1 MREKN
6 IYIDFSL
13 NDNHRCGHCKKLAP
27 EYAAAAGQLSEKGL
41 EVKLAKV
48 DATENKDIA
57 QKFGVKGYP
66 TLKYFKAGVAQ
77 EYTGGRTADTI
88 VSWLTKKSG
97 PPAASLENMDA
108 VKNFLGDNSA
118 VVVGLFKNLEGE
130 EAKAFLAAAEEA
142 EDLLFG
148 ITSAEDAFAGL
159 DITADASVV
168 VLKKFDEGRS
178 YIDGPI
184 TKESVELFAASNSL
198 PLVVDFN
205 TDTAKQIFQG
215 AIKNHLLMFMSAEAE
230 DYEHKLH
237 QARKVAADM
246 KGDIMF
252 VTVTTDE
259 PEHKRVLEFFGISDD
274 EVPTFRLSAGDDM
287 TKYKPDNKA
296 ITEENL
302 RAFIAAQ
309 KAGELKPNLKS
320 DPIPEENTAPVK
332 VIVGENFNDIALD
345 ASKDVLV
352 EFYAPWCGHCKK
364 LAPIWDE
371 LGEKFKDSDKI
382 VIAKTDATT
391 NEFADVK
398 VSNIIIVMPLH
409 DVFVTHTYLMLL
421 SQPALEMKHKF
432 P

>member
-1 MREKN
+1 M
-6 IYIDFSL
+6 
-13 NDNHRCGHCKKLAP
+13 
-27 EYAAAAGQLSEKGL
+27 
-41 EVKLAKV
+41 KLAKV
-48 DATENKDIA
+48 DATENKDLA

-66 TLKYFKAGVAQ
+66 TLKYFKNGVAGD
-77 EYTGGRTADTI
+77 YTGGRTADTI
-88 VSWLTKKSG
+88 VAWLTKKSG

-108 VKNFLGDNSA
+108 VNNFLGENQA
-118 VVVGLFKNLEGE
+118 VVVGLFKNLEGA
-130 EAKAFLAAAEEA
+130 EAKEFIAAAEEA

-148 ITSAEDAFAGL
+148 ITSAEDAFSGL
-159 DITADASVV
+159 GVTAEASVV

-178 YIDGPI
+178 YMEGPI
-184 TKESVELFAASNSL
+184 TRDSVEMFAAANSL

-215 AIKNHLLMFMSAEAE
+215 AIKNHVLMFQSAKAE
-230 DYEHKLH
+230 KYEHNLH

-259 PEHKRVLEFFGISDD
+259 PEHKRVLEFFGISED

-287 TKYKPDNKA
+287 TKYKPDNKDL
-296 ITEENL
+296 TEENF
-302 RAFIAAQ
+302 RAFIAAF

-320 DPIPEENTAPVK
+320 DDVPEDWNANPVK
-332 VIVGENFNDIALD
+332 IIVGKNFDEVALD
-345 ASKDVLV
+345 ASKDVFV

-371 LGEKFKDSDKI
+371 LGEKFADNDKI

-398 VSNIIIVMPLH
+398 VSRNIRIMLSNILN
-409 DVFVTHTYLMLL
+409 DVFVTHTYFMLHYIENEAHYFL
-421 SQPALEMKHKF
+421 IVFMRTDRIISQLLKWMSTF
-432 P
+432 LF

>member
-1 MREKN
+1 M
-6 IYIDFSL
+6 
-13 NDNHRCGHCKKLAP
+13 
-27 EYAAAAGQLSEKGL
+27 
-41 EVKLAKV
+41 KLAKV
-48 DATENKDIA
+48 DATENKDLA

-66 TLKYFKAGVAQ
+66 TLKYFKNGVAGD
-77 EYTGGRTADTI
+77 YTGGRTADTI
-88 VSWLTKKSG
+88 VAWLTNKSG
-97 PPAASLENMDA
+97 PPATSLENMDA
-108 VKNFLGDNSA
+108 VNNFLGENQA
-118 VVVGLFKNLEGE
+118 VVVGLFKNLEGA
-130 EAKAFLAAAEEA
+130 EAKEFIAAAEEA

-148 ITSAEDAFAGL
+148 ITSAEDAFSGL
-159 DITADASVV
+159 GVTAEASVV

-178 YIDGPI
+178 YMEGPI
-184 TKESVELFAASNSL
+184 TRDSVEMFAAANSL

-215 AIKNHLLMFMSAEAE
+215 AIKNHVLMFQSAKAE
-230 DYEHKLH
+230 KYEHNLH

-259 PEHKRVLEFFGISDD
+259 PEHKRVLEFFGISED

-287 TKYKPDNKA
+287 TKYKPDNKDL
-296 ITEENL
+296 TEENF
-302 RAFIAAQ
+302 RAFIAAF

-320 DPIPEENTAPVK
+320 DDVPEDWNANPVK
-332 VIVGENFNDIALD
+332 IIVGKNFDEVALD
-345 ASKDVLV
+345 ASKDVFV

-371 LGEKFKDSDKI
+371 LGEKFADNDKI

-398 VSNIIIVMPLH
+398 VSRNIRIMLSNILN
-409 DVFVTHTYLMLL
+409 DVFVTHTYFMLHYIENEAHYFL
-421 SQPALEMKHKF
+421 IVFMRTDRIISQLLKWMSTF
-432 P
+432 LF

>member
-1 MREKN
+1 M
-6 IYIDFSL
+6 
-13 NDNHRCGHCKKLAP
+13 
-27 EYAAAAGQLSEKGL
+27 
-41 EVKLAKV
+41 KLAKV
-48 DATENKDIA
+48 DATENKDLA

-66 TLKYFKAGVAQ
+66 TLKYFKNGVAGD
-77 EYTGGRTADTI
+77 YTGGRTADTI
-88 VSWLTKKSG
+88 VAWLTKKSG

-108 VKNFLGDNSA
+108 VNNFLGENQA
-118 VVVGLFKNLEGE
+118 VVVGLFKNLEGA
-130 EAKAFLAAAEEA
+130 EAKEFIAAAEEA

-148 ITSAEDAFAGL
+148 ITSAEDAFSGL
-159 DITADASVV
+159 GVTAEASVV

-178 YIDGPI
+178 YMEGPI
-184 TKESVELFAASNSL
+184 TRDSVEMFAAANSL

-215 AIKNHLLMFMSAEAE
+215 AIKNHVLMFQSAKAE
-230 DYEHKLH
+230 KYEHNLH

-259 PEHKRVLEFFGISDD
+259 PEHKRVLEFFGISED

-287 TKYKPDNKA
+287 TKYKPDNKDL
-296 ITEENL
+296 TEENF
-302 RAFIAAQ
+302 RAFIAAF

-320 DPIPEENTAPVK
+320 DDVPEDWNANPVK
-332 VIVGENFNDIALD
+332 IIVGKNFDEVALD
-345 ASKDVLV
+345 ASKDVFV

-371 LGEKFKDSDKI
+371 LGEKFADNDKI

-398 VSNIIIVMPLH
+398 VSRNIRIMLSNILN
-409 DVFVTHTYLMLL
+409 DVFVTHTYFMLHYIENEAHYFL
-421 SQPALEMKHKF
+421 IVFKTTDRIISQLLKWMSTF
-432 P
+432 LF

>member
-1 MREKN
+1 M
-6 IYIDFSL
+6 
-13 NDNHRCGHCKKLAP
+13 
-27 EYAAAAGQLSEKGL
+27 
-41 EVKLAKV
+41 KLAKV
-48 DATENKDIA
+48 DATENKDLA

-66 TLKYFKAGVAQ
+66 TLKYFKNGVAGD
-77 EYTGGRTADTI
+77 YTGGRTADTI
-88 VSWLTKKSG
+88 VAWLTKKSG

-108 VKNFLGDNSA
+108 VNNFLGENQA
-118 VVVGLFKNLEGE
+118 VVVGLFKNLEGA
-130 EAKAFLAAAEEA
+130 EAKEFIAAAEEA

-148 ITSAEDAFAGL
+148 ITSAEDAFSGL
-159 DITADASVV
+159 GVTAEASVV

-178 YIDGPI
+178 YMEGPI
-184 TKESVELFAASNSL
+184 TRDSVEMFAAANSL

-215 AIKNHLLMFMSAEAE
+215 AIKNHVLMFQSAKAE
-230 DYEHKLH
+230 KYEHNLH

-259 PEHKRVLEFFGISDD
+259 PEHKRVLEFFGISED

-287 TKYKPDNKA
+287 TKYKPDNKDL
-296 ITEENL
+296 TEENF
-302 RAFIAAQ
+302 RAFIAAF

-320 DPIPEENTAPVK
+320 DDVPEDWNANPVK
-332 VIVGENFNDIALD
+332 IIVGKNFDEVALD
-345 ASKDVLV
+345 ASKDVFV

-371 LGEKFKDSDKI
+371 LGEKFADNDKI

-398 VSNIIIVMPLH
+398 VSRNIRIMLSNFLN
-409 DVFVTHTYLMLL
+409 DVFVTHTYFMLHYIENEAHYFL
-421 SQPALEMKHKF
+421 IVFMRTDRIISQLLKWMSTF
-432 P
+432 LF

>member
-1 MREKN
+1 M
-6 IYIDFSL
+6 
-13 NDNHRCGHCKKLAP
+13 
-27 EYAAAAGQLSEKGL
+27 
-41 EVKLAKV
+41 KLAKV
-48 DATENKDIA
+48 DATENKDLA

-66 TLKYFKAGVAQ
+66 TLKYFKNGVAGD
-77 EYTGGRTADTI
+77 YTGGRTAETI
-88 VSWLTKKSG
+88 VAWLTKKSG

-108 VKNFLGDNSA
+108 VNNFLGENQA
-118 VVVGLFKNLEGE
+118 VVVGLFKNLEGA
-130 EAKAFLAAAEEA
+130 EAKEFIAAAEEA

-148 ITSAEDAFAGL
+148 ITSAEDAFSGL
-159 DITADASVV
+159 GVTAEASVV

-178 YIDGPI
+178 YMEGPI
-184 TKESVELFAASNSL
+184 TRDSVEMFAAANSL

-215 AIKNHLLMFMSAEAE
+215 AIKNHVLMFQSAKAE
-230 DYEHKLH
+230 KYEHNLH

-259 PEHKRVLEFFGISDD
+259 PEHKRVLEFFGISED

-287 TKYKPDNKA
+287 TKYKPDNKDL
-296 ITEENL
+296 TEENF
-302 RAFIAAQ
+302 RAFIAAF

-320 DPIPEENTAPVK
+320 DDVPEDWNANPVK
-332 VIVGENFNDIALD
+332 IIVGKNFDEVALD
-345 ASKDVLV
+345 ASKDVFV

-371 LGEKFKDSDKI
+371 LGEKFADNDKI

-398 VSNIIIVMPLH
+398 VSRNIRIMLSNSLN
-409 DVFVTHTYLMLL
+409 DVFVTHTYFMLHYIENEAHYFL
-421 SQPALEMKHKF
+421 I
-432 P
+432 